1 MQVQTISNNFNQQ
14 SFTGAIKISDN
25 VAPKIRQQLD
35 KILKDVDISKNPYDL
50 EIKNVQDNKF
60 LSIVSQNPNSPNE
73 KYTVLVR
80 DFLQKFSILNEAVG
94 DAMKNFRKLSSMP
107 KKNFEKT
114 I

>member
-35 KILKDVDISKNPYDL
+35 KILEGVDISKKPYDL

-60 LSIVSQNPNSPNE
+60 LSIVSQNPNSPKE
-73 KYTVLVR
+73 KYIVLIH
-80 DFLQKFSILNEAVG
+80 DFLQKFPILNEAVN

-107 KKNFEKT
+107 NKSFEKT

>member
-35 KILKDVDISKNPYDL
+35 KILKDVDISKKPYDL

-60 LSIVSQNPNSPNE
+60 LS
-73 KYTVLVR
+73 
-80 DFLQKFSILNEAVG
+80 FLKIQTLQ
-94 DAMKNFRKLSSMP
+94 MKNILF
-107 KKNFEKT
+107 
-114 I
+114 

>member
-35 KILKDVDISKNPYDL
+35 KILKDVDISKKPYDL

-60 LSIVSQNPNSPNE
+60 LSIVSQNPNSSE
-73 KYTVLVR
+73 RLLIK
-80 DFLQKFSILNEAVG
+80 I
-94 DAMKNFRKLSSMP
+94 
-107 KKNFEKT
+107 